1 MKEGRKPKVPV
12 WEVIGLVFLA
22 IALGNSRC
30 WPLYLPGEW
39 LGFVT
44 GARGLLVK
52 IRVQGGDDQWFR
64 ALRSGPA
71 EAGET

>member
-1 MKEGRKPKVPV
+1 MGSDRFGVP
-12 WEVIGLVFLA
+12 
-22 IALGNSRC
+22 GNSS
-30 WPLYLPGEW
+30 GEFTV
-39 LGFVT
+39 LAPVSARGVVGFVT